1 MTTTTINPVIPNT
14 KKSFEAIRNSNRE
27 MLTNIHNKC
36 KNNSEILK
44 LYNKILDNNIETL
57 QEIESKQFTS
67 DKHSNNK
74 NDIINKLDALLKDVK
89 KHKDLNLEKN
99 TLLVITEERN
109 KNIEM
114 YYVIYILFITL
125 LFIIQGSIV
134 IFK

>member
-14 KKSFEAIRNSNRE
+14 KKSFETIRKSTRE

-57 QEIESKQFTS
+57 QEIESKQFSS

-89 KHKDLNLEKN
+89 KHKDLYLEKN

-109 KNIEM
+109 KNLEM

-125 LFIIQGSIV
+125 LFIIQGSVV